1 MPIRSLTGTA
11 MLLAIAL
18 LAQSLRLIIPIPPQV
33 SLFVIGSLV
42 STCIIVA
49 TWRFGF
55 KSGLAIAWVTPVVA
69 YLQGIMLPILP
80 AILVVGLGSSLYA
93 CWARFWQGKSM
104 VLMVL
109 CAVLS
114 RLVVL
119 YGGFSWLLSTI
130 NIPGPKASLLL
141 FSMGWPQLVTGTAGI
156 VLAAILM
163 RRMRD

>member
-18 LAQSLRLIIPIPPQV
+18 VVQSLRLIIPIPPQV
-33 SLFVIGSLV
+33 SLFVIV

-49 TWRFGF
+49 TWRFGL

-104 VLMVL
+104 ILMVL

-156 VLAAILM
+156 VLASILM
-163 RRMRD
+163 RRMRG